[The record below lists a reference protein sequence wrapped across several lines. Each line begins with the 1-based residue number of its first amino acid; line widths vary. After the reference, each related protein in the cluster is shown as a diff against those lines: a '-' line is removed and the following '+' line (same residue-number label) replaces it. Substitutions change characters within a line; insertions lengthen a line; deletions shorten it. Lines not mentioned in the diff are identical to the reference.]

1 MSKNSVIVDLK
12 FKLNT
17 LTSSER
23 IIADFVIHNSQ
34 NVPMMTIQDLAY
46 SCNVSKPTVSRF
58 AKNIGF
64 ESYRDFC
71 NNLLI
76 SENETNNSAM
86 VYNDISECDSIDKL
100 CDKVFANNIN
110 ALRETLSQIE
120 PDILRA
126 VLDKICSSRAVHIIG
141 QGRSYIVAEA
151 FSNRFYRLG
160 VRCITY
166 NDPHIEAVASALA
179 SEEDMV
185 IGISTFGRSKS
196 VFSSLK
202 RAKEN
207 GACTVLFT
215 GYSDSPMEDYAD
227 YTLKAVASQSP
238 INSFEPSCETA
249 AMFVI
254 IDCLYM
260 MYIVNNKEKV
270 ENLLEKSNVAIEEEK
285 IKQ

>member
-86 VYNDISECDSIDKL
+86 VYNDISECDSVDKL

-179 SEEDMV
+179 SEDDMV

-196 VFSSLK
+196 VFSLSL
-202 RAKEN
+202 
-207 GACTVLFT
+207 
-215 GYSDSPMEDYAD
+215 
-227 YTLKAVASQSP
+227 
-238 INSFEPSCETA
+238 IH
-249 AMFVI
+249 I
-254 IDCLYM
+254 
-260 MYIVNNKEKV
+260 
-270 ENLLEKSNVAIEEEK
+270 
-285 IKQ
+285 